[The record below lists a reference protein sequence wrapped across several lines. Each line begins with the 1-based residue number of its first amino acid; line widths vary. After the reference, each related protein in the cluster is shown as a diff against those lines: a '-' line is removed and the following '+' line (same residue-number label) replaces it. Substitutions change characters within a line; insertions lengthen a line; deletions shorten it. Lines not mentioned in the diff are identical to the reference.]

1 MAKTIIRRS
10 IFTFLKNYQHLTS
23 TPTLLLLP
31 FAVSSLLAPAL
42 VSSSRLLPLVHN
54 RLTALFLAAG
64 FPPSPPL
71 LNLLNLKLS
80 QTILALLFVSP
91 FSYSSLLLAKAAVIR
106 ALHPNNNINNNTP
119 FKPLLITQLCNTLFI
134 IASNATSF
142 FLIAI
147 FFNCLDFLGLSSPS
161 SSILL
166 SAVGVMLY
174 SIILAHAY
182 IICNLALVSSAVE
195 RRGGFM
201 AIIKA
206 CLVIKG
212 RSATALSLALPINL
226 GLAAIEALFQYR
238 VVKGY
243 NQGLN
248 QSAIL
253 VEGILIAYLY
263 GLTLILDTVVGYL
276 FWRSCKRDHHID
288 QEFSHIIEI
297 HVMGD
302 EFCAKAKVL
311 GLLS

>member
-31 FAVSSLLAPAL
+31 FAVSALLAPAL
-42 VSSSRLLPLVHN
+42 VSSSRLLPLVHS
-54 RLTALFLAAG
+54 RLTSLFLAAG
-64 FPPSPPL
+64 VPPSSPL
-71 LNLLNLKLS
+71 LNLLSLKLS
-80 QTILALLFVSP
+80 QTILALLFLSP
-91 FSYSSLLLAKAAVIR
+91 FLYSSLLLAKAAVIR
-106 ALHPNNNINNNTP
+106 SLHHNNNNNTL
-119 FKPLLITQLCNTLFI
+119 FKPLLITQLCNTLI
-134 IASNATSF
+134 ILAANATSF

-147 FFNCLDFLGLSSPS
+147 FFNCLDVLGLSSPS

-174 SIILAHAY
+174 SFILAHVY
-182 IICNLALVSSAVE
+182 IICNLALVSSAME
-195 RRGGFM
+195 KHSGFM

-206 CLVIKG
+206 WLVIKG

-238 VVKGY
+238 VVRGY
-243 NQGLN
+243 NRGLN

-253 VEGILIAYLY
+253 VEGMLIAYLY
-263 GLTLILDTVVGYL
+263 GLTLILDTVVGCL
-276 FWRSCKRDHHID
+276 FWTSCKRDHHID
-288 QEFSHIIEI
+288 QEFSYIIEI
-297 HVMGD
+297 HVNG
-302 EFCAKAKVL
+302 EELCAKTKVL

>member
-1 MAKTIIRRS
+1 MEKTIIRRS

-54 RLTALFLAAG
+54 RLTTLFLAAG
-64 FPPSPPL
+64 FPPSSPL

-106 ALHPNNNINNNTP
+106 ALHPNNNNNNTP
-119 FKPLLITQLCNTLFI
+119 FKPLLITQLCNTLLI
-134 IASNATSF
+134 LASNATSF

-147 FFNCLDFLGLSSPS
+147 FFNCLNFLGLSSPS

-166 SAVGVMLY
+166 SAVGIILY

-195 RRGGFM
+195 RSGGFM

-253 VEGILIAYLY
+253 VEGMLIAYLY
-263 GLTLILDTVVGYL
+263 GLTLNLDTVVGYL

>member
-1 MAKTIIRRS
+1 MAKSIIRRS

-31 FAVSSLLAPAL
+31 FAVLSLLAPAL

-64 FPPSPPL
+64 FPPSSPL
-71 LNLLNLKLS
+71 LNLLILKLS

-106 ALHPNNNINNNTP
+106 TLHPNTNTL
-119 FKPLLITQLCNTLFI
+119 FKPLLITQLCNTLLI
-134 IASNATSF
+134 LASNATSF

-147 FFNCLDFLGLSSPS
+147 FFNCLDFSGLSSPS

-166 SAVGVMLY
+166 SAFGVMLY

-182 IICNLALVSSAVE
+182 IICNLAFVSSAVE

-201 AIIKA
+201 AIIKV

-238 VVKGY
+238 VVTGY

-253 VEGILIAYLY
+253 VEGMLIAYLY

-276 FWRSCKRDHHID
+276 FWRSCKRDHYID

-297 HVMGD
+297 HVKGD
-302 EFCAKAKVL
+302 EFCAKTKVL